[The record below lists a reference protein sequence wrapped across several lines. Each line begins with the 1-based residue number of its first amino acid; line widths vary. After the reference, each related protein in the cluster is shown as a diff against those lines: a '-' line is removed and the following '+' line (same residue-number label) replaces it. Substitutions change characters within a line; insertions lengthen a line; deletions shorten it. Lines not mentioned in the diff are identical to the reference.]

1 MKRIEFFNANDVE
14 LFIDFAIENELNYK
28 ESENGLEW
36 IVENDVA
43 DKIQKEYPYYDYWKI
58 EIID

>member
-14 LFIDFAIENELNYK
+14 LFIDFCIENELSYQ

-36 IVENDVA
+36 IVEDNVFE
-43 DKIQKEYPYYDYWKI
+43 KIKKAHPYYDYWNI
-58 EIID
+58 EEI